1 MFFGESGA
9 APIPFLR
16 SRIAS
21 SNQAPSNES
30 YASLRFAAQCHGET
44 NSIPHG
50 RTCARSSQTAQPE
63 NRCHVL
69 ANDQRAKHRGSL
81 EVEQQH
87 GAITAARSARRAE
100 ALHLARRHRGQCDRV
115 HTGRDRGHAFA
126 TPVVW
131 SSHQGASSSVGLLLQ
146 RCRHGEWLP
155 TQQAL
160 RRRTDSALQKAFGA
174 TCVALGHVGY
184 LNGLGSHIVELT
196 YPELFMALKYL
207 WLSIFVG
214 LTGTWVA
221 KLAIVAMLYQMAT
234 IFQPR
239 RKAFL
244 LSLGLLNSVVT
255 FIAVMLSITQCEPV
269 QFLWD
274 KTLDGKCPRAH
285 MASVYSYVQAG
296 SSCAIAPIERSF
308 TTRTLLTTSDPTYKV
323 MPFNIWAG
331 TELWLLL
338 IIGTIPPLR
347 PLFLH
352 WFGKKQVPGVYR
364 NELIGTI
371 STPPKKELETPRVD
385 ELMSVNDMEE
395 ERIDHV

>member
-1 MFFGESGA
+1 ME
-9 APIPFLR
+9 R
-16 SRIAS
+16 S
-21 SNQAPSNES
+21 
-30 YASLRFAAQCHGET
+30 
-44 NSIPHG
+44 
-50 RTCARSSQTAQPE
+50 
-63 NRCHVL
+63 
-69 ANDQRAKHRGSL
+69 
-81 EVEQQH
+81 QQL
-87 GAITAARSARRAE
+87 AAR
-100 ALHLARRHRGQCDRV
+100 D
-115 HTGRDRGHAFA
+115 GRKHYTSPEGIAVNAIEF
-126 TPVVW
+126 T
-131 SSHQGASSSVGLLLQ
+131 QVGIGVTLLL
-146 RCRHGEWLP
+146 
-155 TQQAL
+155 L
-160 RRRTDSALQKAFGA
+160 RLYGAHIKVLRLRWDFCFNAVGMAFGA

-296 SSCAIAPIERSF
+296 ITGATDLALALYPITIVWNMNATRRTKVGFCVLMAGGLICAIAPIERSF